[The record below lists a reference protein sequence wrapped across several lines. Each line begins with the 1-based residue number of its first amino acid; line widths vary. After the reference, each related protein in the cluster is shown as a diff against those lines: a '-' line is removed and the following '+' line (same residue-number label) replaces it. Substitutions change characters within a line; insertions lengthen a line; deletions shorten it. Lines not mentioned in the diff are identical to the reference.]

1 MKHSENFNNDILNN
15 TYSLPKYIKMS
26 TKLVLILFILTLAT
40 SCVKTDSPETID
52 LSKNWRFSADENNTG
67 LSEKWHMPN
76 FDDTHWDKIDAGKRW
91 EDQGYPDLD
100 AYAWYRKTVDVP
112 SGWNGKDVWLKFGGV
127 NDAYELFINGKS
139 VSFFGEANISFASKP
154 SFSEISKHLKY
165 GETNHI
171 VVKVND
177 WGNSGGLWRSPVLLT
192 TDEDD
197 IKNILGPMSETQY
210 TPESLGYELF
220 WEDQF
225 DGDKLDPEKWAVRGI
240 GPRAAGYVSPEAV
253 KVKDGYLELLA
264 IKKDDSV
271 LVGAVGT
278 QGRFMTKYGYFECRA
293 QLQKSPGNWA
303 AFWIQSTD
311 IAKGEDPGKYGV
323 EIDIMEHFKK
333 MGKDIV
339 SHNIHW
345 AYGPNQQT
353 VGALESK
360 REGVSEGF
368 HTFAVEWTPEKYAFF
383 VDGYKYYELTNAIS
397 HIEEYMILSMELP
410 GTMEGLKDTV
420 FPDVYIIDYVKVYK
434 KK

>member
-1 MKHSENFNNDILNN
+1 MKTRFI
-15 TYSLPKYIKMS
+15 
-26 TKLVLILFILTLAT
+26 FILIMLLVA
-40 SCVKTDSPETID
+40 SACVTTDSPETID
-52 LSKNWRFSADENNTG
+52 LTKNWRFSADENNIG
-67 LSEKWHMPN
+67 LSENWHHLD
-76 FDDTHWDKIDAGKRW
+76 FDDSDWAEIDAGKRW
-91 EDQGYPDLD
+91 EDLGYRDLD
-100 AYAWYRKTVDVP
+100 GYAWYRKSVDVP
-112 SGWNGKDVWLKFGGV
+112 EDWRGKEVWIKFGGV

-154 SFSEISKHLKY
+154 SFSKISEYLKY
-165 GETNHI
+165 GESNSI
-171 VVKVND
+171 AVQVND

-192 TDEDD
+192 TDENQV
-197 IKNILGPMSETQY
+197 KNILGPLSETQY

-225 DGDKLDPEKWAVRGI
+225 DGDRLDPEKWAVRGV

-264 IKKDDSV
+264 LKKGDSI

-293 QLQKSPGNWA
+293 QLQKSQGNWA

-311 IAKGEDPGKYGV
+311 IAKGEDPAKYGV

-333 MGKDIV
+333 MGQDIV

-360 REGVSEGF
+360 REGVTEGF

-383 VDGYKYYELTNAIS
+383 VDGYKYHELTHPIS
-397 HIEEYMILSMELP
+397 HIEEYIILSMELP
-410 GTMEGLKDTV
+410 ASLESLKDSV
-420 FPDVYIIDYVKVYK
+420 FPDVFIVDYVKVYK